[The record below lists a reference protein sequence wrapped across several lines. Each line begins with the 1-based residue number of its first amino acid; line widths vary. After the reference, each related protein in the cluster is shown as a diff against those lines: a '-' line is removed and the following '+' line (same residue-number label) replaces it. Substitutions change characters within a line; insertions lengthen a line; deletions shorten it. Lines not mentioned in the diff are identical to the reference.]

1 MTHLSITPRR
11 VAPYI
16 ISGATGVHILVRMRY
31 LSQQPAAD
39 MPLHFFLL
47 KNSDVMLTIGG
58 ASVIIWQLARRKP
71 RQIAITSSSTDSH
84 TNSVGT
90 SLIASVVHEL
100 RQIFTSLLV
109 GLGLINN
116 KAKAGN
122 TAAIPSL
129 VKRLNQVVRRG
140 IDAVNLLEPSQS
152 DGGKAREYGA

>member
-16 ISGATGVHILVRMRY
+16 ISGATGVHILARMRY

-47 KNSDVMLTIGG
+47 KNSDVVLTIGG

-71 RQIAITSSSTDSH
+71 GQKAMTSSPNDSREN
-84 TNSVGT
+84 TVAT
-90 SLIASVVHEL
+90 SLIGNVVHEL
-100 RQIFTSLLV
+100 RQIFTSLLI

-122 TAAIPSL
+122 AAAIPSL

-140 IDAVNLLEPSQS
+140 IDDVNLLEQSQS
-152 DGGKAREYGA
+152 AGGKAREHGA